1 MVAGT
6 SSGADPALLRR
17 LNTELALRTVRE
29 LGAMTLAEVA
39 RVAGLARSTTADVL
53 GDLVRSGIVAEL
65 QPASGRSGRPARR
78 YAFRAEAGYLAG
90 VGIDTTGVQVVVC
103 DLSGDVVVSR
113 AGEIDDRHRSSP
125 IRIARQAVEQGLRE
139 AGVKPRLL
147 RAAAVGIPGVVG
159 SKGDILICHGHPDW
173 VGVDLAAALGQEL
186 RCPVLVENRGRMAVL
201 GEVWR
206 GIGDGVQDLIFV
218 HAGARN
224 GVGVIAGGILLQG
237 RHGAAGEIGHHPALH
252 WTGQQRYGDELAEL
266 YPGLALEDAA
276 VAAFA
281 AAADGDDRASSLVER
296 YVDDLAAGINA
307 LVLIL
312 NPELVVVGGPITR
325 GGDVVLELLRSRVE
339 RVALFPPKVRFSE
352 LGDDVVALGAARR
365 ALLQVD
371 ENLLEFARP

>member
-1 MVAGT
+1 
-6 SSGADPALLRR
+6 
-17 LNTELALRTVRE
+17 
-29 LGAMTLAEVA
+29 MTLAEVA

-53 GDLVRSGIVAEL
+53 GDLVRSGIVTEL
-65 QPASGRSGRPARR
+65 RPASGRSGRPARR

-90 VGIDTTGVQVVVC
+90 VGIDATGVQVVIC
-103 DLSGDVVVSR
+103 DLSGEVVASR
-113 AGEIDDRHRSSP
+113 TGELDHRHRSSP
-125 IRIARQAVEQGLRE
+125 IRLARQAVQQGLRE

-159 SKGDILICHGHPDW
+159 SRGDILICHGHPDW
-173 VGVDLAAALGQEL
+173 VGVDLAAALRQEL
-186 RCPVLVENRGRMAVL
+186 GCPVMVENRGRMAVL

-206 GIGDGVQDLIFV
+206 GIGEGVQDLIFV

-237 RHGAAGEIGHHPALH
+237 RHGAAGEIGHHPALR
-252 WTGQQRYGDELAEL
+252 WTGQQRYDEELAAL
-266 YPGLALEDAA
+266 SPGLPVEEAA
-276 VAAFA
+276 VAAFEA
-281 AAADGDDRASSLVER
+281 AARGDHRASSLVER
-296 YVDDLAAGINA
+296 YVDDLAAGVNA

-325 GGDVVLELLRSRVE
+325 GGEAVLDLLRSRVE

-371 ENLLEFARP
+371 ENLLDLARP